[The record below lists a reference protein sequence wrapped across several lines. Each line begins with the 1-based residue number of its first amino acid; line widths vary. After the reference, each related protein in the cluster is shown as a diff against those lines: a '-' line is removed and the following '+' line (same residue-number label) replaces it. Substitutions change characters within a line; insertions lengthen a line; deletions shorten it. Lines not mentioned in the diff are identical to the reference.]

1 MNFTVI
7 SPNRSKNWRL
17 SKMKLF
23 EKPFGYDRVLSKED
37 VMRQPK
43 KKKGERASDWK
54 YTLSRIWKIV
64 DEQRIL
70 LIMVLSMVV
79 ISAIAALIGPFIIG
93 KIIDHYVMQKQ
104 FDGIVTPILWL
115 IGVYIILSTALFL
128 QSYWMIGI
136 AQQTIY
142 RMRTSLFSHMLRL
155 PISFFDKRQH
165 GELMSRAT
173 NDVETV
179 SATLNS
185 AFIQVFSSVLTL
197 VGTFVVMLILSPLL
211 TFITML
217 IIPIMFWAMGWIT
230 RRTGKLFK
238 EQQAAVGAL
247 NGMIEETISGQRV
260 VKVFSQEER
269 VKEEFREKSLRLRR
283 TGFWALSYSGYIPK
297 VMNGLNNMSF
307 ALVAG
312 IGGIL
317 ALNGNVTGVTVG
329 TIVIF
334 TEYARQFTRPLNDL
348 ANQFN
353 TVLSAI
359 AGAERVFNIIDTE
372 AEKDTGHKKDLKL
385 IGNVEFRNV
394 SFKYNPEQADYT
406 LKNIQ
411 FKVEKGQTVALVG
424 PTGAGKTTIMQLITR
439 FYDPLDGS
447 VLFDGVDIREIPRET
462 MRSQMAFVLQ
472 DPFLFEASVYDNIRY
487 GRLDATNEE
496 IVEAAKKANAHD
508 FIIKLENGY
517 DTVLN
522 ADGAEISQGQKQLL
536 SIARAL
542 VADPVVLL
550 LDEATSSI
558 DTVTELKIQEALE
571 VLMEGRTSFVIAHR
585 LNTIRNAD
593 LVFVMQEGKLV
604 EAGPQQQLIESRGI
618 YASMLQSGLEE

>member
-1 MNFTVI
+1 
-7 SPNRSKNWRL
+7 
-17 SKMKLF
+17 MKLF
-23 EKPFGYDRVLSKED
+23 EKPFGYDRVLTKAD
-37 VMRQPK
+37 VKRQPK
-43 KKKGERASDWK
+43 KKKGERATDWK
-54 YTLSRIWKIV
+54 YTLGRIWKIV
-64 DEQRIL
+64 DEQRFL
-70 LIMVLSMVV
+70 LIMVLAMVV
-79 ISAIAALIGPFIIG
+79 VSAIAALVGPFIIG
-93 KIIDHYVMQKQ
+93 KIIDNYIMKKQ
-104 FDGIVTPILWL
+104 FDGILTPILWL
-115 IGVYIILSTALFL
+115 IGVYIFLSVSLFL

-142 RMRTSLFSHMLRL
+142 RMRTGLFSHMLKL

-173 NDVETV
+173 NDIETV

-197 VGTFVVMLILSPLL
+197 VGTLVVMLYLSPLL
-211 TFITML
+211 TVITML
-217 IIPIMFWAMGWIT
+217 IIPVMFWAMGWIT

-238 EQQAAVGAL
+238 EQQAAVGSL

-269 VKEEFREKSLRLRR
+269 VKEEFREKSMRLRR

-317 ALNGNVTGVTVG
+317 ALNGHVTVG

-359 AGAERVFNIIDTE
+359 AGAERVFHIIDTE
-372 AEKDTGHKKDLKL
+372 VEKDVGKRADLKL
-385 IGNVEFRNV
+385 QGEVEFSDV
-394 SFKYNPEQADYT
+394 TFKYNPEQEDYT

-411 FKVEKGQTVALVG
+411 FKVKKGQTVALVG
-424 PTGAGKTTIMQLITR
+424 PTGAGKTTIMQLISR
-439 FYDPLDGS
+439 FYDPMNGA
-447 VLFDGVDIREIPRET
+447 VLFDGIDIRSIPRET

-496 IVEAAKKANAHD
+496 IIEAAKKANAHD
-508 FIIKLENGY
+508 FIMKLEDGY

-542 VADPVVLL
+542 VADPVILL

-558 DTVTELKIQEALE
+558 DTVTELKIQAALE

-585 LNTIRNAD
+585 LNTVRNAD
-593 LVFVMQEGKLV
+593 LVFVMQKGELV
-604 EAGPQQQLIESRGI
+604 EAGPQQELIEKKGI
-618 YASMLQSGLEE
+618 YASMLQAGIEE

>member
-1 MNFTVI
+1 
-7 SPNRSKNWRL
+7 
-17 SKMKLF
+17 MKLF
-23 EKPFGYDRVLSKED
+23 EKPFGYDRVLTKED
-37 VMRQPK
+37 VKRQPK

-54 YTLSRIWKIV
+54 YTLGRIWKIV

-70 LIMVLSMVV
+70 LIMVLAMVV
-79 ISAIAALIGPFIIG
+79 VSAVAALVGPFIIG
-93 KIIDHYVMQKQ
+93 KIIDNYIMKKQ
-104 FDGIVTPILWL
+104 FDGILTPILWL
-115 IGVYIILSTALFL
+115 IGVYIVLSVTLFL

-142 RMRTSLFSHMLRL
+142 RMRTGLFSHMLKL

-173 NDVETV
+173 NDIETV

-197 VGTFVVMLILSPLL
+197 VGTLVVMLILSPLL
-211 TFITML
+211 TVITML
-217 IIPIMFWAMGWIT
+217 IIPVMFWAMGWIT

-269 VKEEFREKSLRLRR
+269 VKEEFREKSMRLRR

-317 ALNGNVTGVTVG
+317 ALNGHVTVG

-359 AGAERVFNIIDTE
+359 AGAERVFHIIDTE
-372 AEKDTGHKKDLKL
+372 VEKDTGDKADLKL
-385 IGNVEFRNV
+385 LGDVEFQDV
-394 SFKYNPEQADYT
+394 SFKYNPEQEDYT

-411 FKVEKGQTVALVG
+411 FKVKKGQTVAMVG
-424 PTGAGKTTIMQLITR
+424 PTGAGKTTIMQLISR
-439 FYDPLDGS
+439 FYDPVNGA
-447 VLFDGVDIREIPRET
+447 VLFDGIDIRNIPRET

-487 GRLDATNEE
+487 GRLDATNDE
-496 IVEAAKKANAHD
+496 IIEAAKKANAHD
-508 FIIKLENGY
+508 FIMKLENGY

-542 VADPVVLL
+542 VADPVILL

-558 DTVTELKIQEALE
+558 DTVTEVKIQEALE

-585 LNTIRNAD
+585 LNTVRNAD
-593 LVFVMQEGKLV
+593 LVFVLQKGKLV
-604 EAGPQQQLIESRGI
+604 EAGPQQELIEKNGI
-618 YASMLQSGLEE
+618 YASMLQAGIEE